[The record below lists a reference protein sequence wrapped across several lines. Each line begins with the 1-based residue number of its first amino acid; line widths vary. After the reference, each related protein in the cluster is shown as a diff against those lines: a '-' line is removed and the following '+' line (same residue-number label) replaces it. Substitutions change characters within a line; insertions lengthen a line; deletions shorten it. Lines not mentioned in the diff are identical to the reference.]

1 MDTDLY
7 RKRATQAEQKLA
19 LARNELNTRP
29 KYEWFVD
36 QIRKVLKQADGVHP
50 TQLVLQVRQLKE
62 ASEKR
67 KKAMRKTMEIPLE
80 SVVEWHYSHWEDD
93 EWSAYQGV
101 LKYRK
106 DNFILVELEGV
117 PTVLDGEK
125 VIVREYKEPPETKFF
140 KTIL

>member
-1 MDTDLY
+1 MDLYLY

-19 LARNELNTRP
+19 EARNALNQRP

-50 TQLVLQVRQLKE
+50 TQLVMQVRQLKE

-80 SVVEWHYSHWEDD
+80 SVVEWHYDHWDND
-93 EWSAYQGV
+93 EWSASQGV

-106 DNFILVELEGV
+106 GNFILIELDGV
-117 PTVLDGEK
+117 PTVLDGK
-125 VIVREYKEPPETKFF
+125 YLVLREYKETPEAKFF